1 MGITDNLI
9 QQYHNTWCTEMMSS
23 HSNTQYSGTKSQIP
37 VSCFSFTSNSIFFA
51 FIHLKSTTTSTHEKV
66 NVRCL
71 RMIECE
77 FLVLIWF
84 SSIQFNFFNTITY
97 GRKDLFLI
105 LNREHASFPPSRS
118 QLYLNSA
125 KRLLKAGVCSCVW
138 LVANLLKVQS
148 EGWTLS
154 DRSLELR

>member
-1 MGITDNLI
+1 MVYRNDVIT
-9 QQYHNTWCTEMMSS
+9 QQHSVQWNKVTDPCELLFLHFKFHFLCFYSFEKYHHK
-23 HSNTQYSGTKSQIP
+23 HSWKS
-37 VSCFSFTSNSIFFA
+37 
-51 FIHLKSTTTSTHEKV
+51 
-66 NVRCL
+66 
-71 RMIECE
+71 ECE
-77 FLVLIWF
+77 MFKNDWMWISGVIWF

-97 GRKDLFLI
+97 GRKDLFLM